1 MAKEHA
7 DQPTWVDLGLP
18 DLRTLEREFRAS
30 AKEELPPSETVAE
43 ALKTPEHHFGFMDDT
58 QQETTIDTPIG
69 PITIPRCNLLHI
81 VEKRPDARERF
92 VKLALDTLDGPF
104 EVWKVSYD
112 DDSHRYAFIGS
123 YESKRQMLVVVS
135 IWDGNVL
142 WNFMNSEAK
151 SLNKHRHGELVYRRY
166 SPLQN
171 KKGS

>member
-18 DLRTLEREFRAS
+18 DLRTLAREFRS
-30 AKEELPPSETVAE
+30 TAKEELPASDTTEG
-43 ALKTPEHHFGFMDDT
+43 ALRTLESHFGFIGNI
-58 QQETTIDTPIG
+58 QQEVAIRTPIG
-69 PITIPRCNLLHI
+69 PIKIPRCNLLHI

-104 EVWKVSYD
+104 EIWKVSYD
-112 DDSHRYAFIGS
+112 DDSYRYAFIGS

-142 WNFMNSEAK
+142 WNFMNNDAK
-151 SLNKHRHGELVYRRY
+151 SLNKHRHGNLVYRRY
-166 SPLQN
+166 TPIEN
-171 KKGS
+171 KNGS